1 MKIIK
6 WVLGIIC
13 LFLLVSVRLFEEAL
27 FHDPLV
33 DFFRSNFTQAE
44 PPIIEKWNLL
54 GLTSLRFLINTFLSL
69 VILYVTFSKKS
80 ILKFS
85 VLFYGAAFVLLIS
98 LFYYLLSPL
107 KAENYMFLFYVRRF
121 LIQPLFLI
129 LLLPAFYYQ
138 QNIKKTDL

>member
-6 WVLGIIC
+6 WVLGIGC
-13 LFLLVSVRLFEEAL
+13 LILLVSVRLFEEVL

-44 PPIIEKWNLL
+44 PPVLEKWKLMS
-54 GLTSLRFLINTFLSL
+54 LTSARFIINTLLSL
-69 VILYVTFSKKS
+69 IILYLAFSKKS

-85 VLFYGAAFVLLIS
+85 GLFYAGSFIILIGV
-98 LFYYLLSPL
+98 FYYLLSPL

-138 QNIKKTDL
+138 QNIKKTDS